1 MIKLSNILNE
11 SLNPNVYLI
20 EAKLVVNTKE
30 RPMSDVLSDIRAIQG
45 VTIVDVE
52 VQDNKTTSVRHVA
65 NLKIKIDPS
74 PFKPFNKNA
83 FKKIL
88 LDIKH
93 VPAVLAAQFTSSPTT
108 V

>member
-1 MIKLSNILNE
+1 MIKLSNILKE
-11 SLNPNVYLI
+11 SLNPNVYII

-30 RPMSDVLSDIRAIQG
+30 RSMSDVLSDIRAIQG

-52 VQDNKTTSVRHVA
+52 AQDDKTTDVRHVTI
-65 NLKIKIDPS
+65 LKIKIDPS
-74 PFKPFNKNA
+74 PFKPFNKEA

-88 LDIKH
+88 IGIKQ
-93 VPAVLAAQFTSSPTT
+93 VPAVLAAQFTSTPTI